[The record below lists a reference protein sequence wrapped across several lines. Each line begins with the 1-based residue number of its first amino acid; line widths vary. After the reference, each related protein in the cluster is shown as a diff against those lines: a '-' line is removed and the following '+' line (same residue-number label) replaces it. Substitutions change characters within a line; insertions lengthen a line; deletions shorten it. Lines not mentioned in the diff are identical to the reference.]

1 MLPAVA
7 ALLGVSS
14 SMLLERPLEQAIAFA
29 VENEFRAFEVWADHP
44 HAHPDETP
52 PEMRRR
58 IRIALD
64 PFERISVHG
73 PLGNASLASINPG
86 IWRESLRQHLAATEL
101 AHDLGA
107 AVLVVHPGDLRDHR
121 FKAEFMRLSCEALGK
136 VVERGAQLGVTVAI
150 ENCGPFHAGIDQTAA
165 DLATIVRSLGPHGRV
180 CLDTG
185 HASVNK
191 NAAELVAS
199 LGDVI
204 AHFHVHDNHGA
215 RDEHLPI
222 GAGSIDFAPY
232 VPILARLEGMAIAEV
247 VWDETRSAEPPETLA
262 RATKD
267 GWSRLQGKTR

>member
-58 IRIALD
+58 IRTALD

-86 IWRESLRQHLAATEL
+86 IWRESLRQYLAATEL

-107 AVLVVHPGDLRDHR
+107 AVLVVHPGDLRDQR
-121 FKAEFMRLSCEALGK
+121 FKAEFLRLSCEALGK

-185 HASVNK
+185 HAAVNK
-191 NAAELVAS
+191 NAVELVAS

>member
-1 MLPAVA
+1 MLAAVPAM
-7 ALLGVSS
+7 LGVSS
-14 SMLLERPLEQAIAFA
+14 SMLLERPLEHAIAFA

-52 PEMRRR
+52 PGMRRR
-58 IRIALD
+58 LRTALD
-64 PFERISVHG
+64 AFERVSVHG

-86 IWRESLRQHLAATEL
+86 IRRESLRQHIAATEL

-107 AVLVVHPGDLRDHR
+107 TVLVVHPGDLRDHR
-121 FKAEFMRLSCEALGK
+121 FKAEFMRLSCEALGR
-136 VVERGAQLGVTVAI
+136 VVERAAQLGVTIAI

-165 DLATIVRSLGPHGRV
+165 DLATIVRSLGQAGKV

-204 AHFHVHDNHGA
+204 AHFHVHDNHGT

-232 VPILARLEGMAIAEV
+232 LPLLSRLDGMAIAEI
-247 VWDETRSAEPPETLA
+247 VWDEANSTQSPEALA
-262 RATKD
+262 RATKE
-267 GWSRLQGKTR
+267 GWSRLLGKTR